1 MIRPMFIVPRFL
13 DDSLALLHR
22 GPTQL
27 LRFGSHHEPGA
38 GCPGGRHSECLT
50 AKKFG
55 SAGDAGTSAVSS
67 CSVAGFTGG
76 RGVCRTLAPIR
87 AALIR
92 CEAAACIASQSR

>member
-76 RGVCRTLAPIR
+76 PCVIPQFSPLPPAFTHYPPAP
-87 AALIR
+87 LH
-92 CEAAACIASQSR
+92 